1 MKLVWK
7 SLLWALG
14 GLAAF
19 TAAAIYWYPTVD
31 FAQYTVEFII
41 GGTIALAVLTV
52 VALVKEDVLSDRGK
66 TILMV
71 GFLFAVLVPSVYV
84 TGAYIHQV
92 ATSWSDGEIHWHA
105 DYEVVVQNETDGYE
119 QLDLIDPSRF
129 CEETTHES
137 SYMCRLS
144 DRTGAVEFH
153 EHDDRRIHLEGTF
166 RDREEATLQA
176 FFRTFGGSLANNYL
190 KYPTNERMYELRETG
205 DRTLKIAVQR
215 GVAAGRHWCMIETQ
229 DNIDRADIC
238 RSEDTEELA
247 TSPDKYVIS
256 PYQRGPIDT
265 IFIVYDDASPQRVL
279 NDLREDGEYRGYGVV
294 KTSGGY

>member
-7 SLLWALG
+7 SLLWAVASL
-14 GLAAF
+14 LAFIGATVYGYPMTDF
-19 TAAAIYWYPTVD
+19 T
-31 FAQYTVEFII
+31 QYTVDILMW
-41 GGTIALAVLTV
+41 GVLALALLTV
-52 VALVKEDVLSDRGK
+52 TAVVKEEELSERGK

-71 GFLFAVLVPSVYV
+71 GFLLAVLVPSVYA
-84 TGAYIHQV
+84 TGAYIHGV

-105 DYEVVVQNETDGYE
+105 DYEVIVQNETGGYE

-166 RDREEATLQA
+166 RDREDATLQA
-176 FFRTFGGSLANNYL
+176 FFRTFGGDLANDYM
-190 KYPTNERMYELRETG
+190 KYPTNEQVYEVREQG

-215 GVAAGRHWCMIETQ
+215 GVAAGRNWCMIGDSIGEGNT
-229 DNIDRADIC
+229 C

-247 TSPDKYVIS
+247 TSPSRYVIS
-256 PYQRGPIDT
+256 PYQRGPIDN
-265 IFIVYDDASPQRVL
+265 IFIVYDDASPQQVL
-279 NDLREDGEYRGYGVV
+279 NDLQEDGNYRGYGIV